1 MIFPTFTEF
10 KKKLDKGNLVPV
22 WSEFLADFDT
32 PVSALKK
39 IDKGKYSFLF
49 ESVEGGEK
57 WGRYSFLGT
66 EPTVIFRSK
75 GNKIEIIENGK
86 TKREQGNPIDR
97 LRKLMSKYKP
107 VAASELPRFSG
118 GAVGFF
124 SYDIVRFVEDLPVDT
139 TDDLGCWDCLYMIT
153 DTILVFDNVSHKIKI
168 ISNAFAQNK
177 KDAKKAYDNAIK
189 KIGELKSRISKKAS
203 FYENQTSGKKRKNNK
218 PVIKSNFKQKDFKD
232 AVNKTKRYIR
242 EGDIIQAVISQRWKT
257 KLNTDPLDL
266 YRALRILNPSPY
278 LFYLKMGSEYLV
290 GSSPEVMVRV
300 EGSNVENRPIAGTR
314 PRGKNESQ
322 DNKYEKELLAD
333 PKERAEHIMLVDLAR
348 NDLGRV
354 AKVGTVKVDEFMT
367 VERYSHVMHIVSNV
381 IAKLKR
387 GKDAFDVIKATYPA
401 GTLSGAP
408 KVRAMEIIEEM
419 ESTRRGPYG
428 GAVGYFS
435 FSGNMDTSIVIRTFY
450 IKDSSIYFQAGAGI
464 VADSVPQ
471 NEYNECVNKAKA
483 LVKAIELTESGL

>member
-1 MIFPTFTEF
+1 MIFPTFAEF
-10 KKKLDKGNLVPV
+10 KKKLDKGNLIPV

-39 IDKGKYSFLF
+39 IDKGKHSFLF
-49 ESVEGGEK
+49 ESMEGGEK

-66 EPTVIFRSK
+66 EPSIIYRSK
-75 GNKIEIIENGK
+75 GCRIEIIEDGN
-86 TKREQGNPIDR
+86 TRTIEGNPIDN
-97 LRKLMSKYKP
+97 LRELMSKYKP
-107 VAASELPRFSG
+107 VQNPELPRFFG

-124 SYDIVRFVEDLPVDT
+124 AYDIVRFVEELPVDT
-139 TDDLGCWDCLYMIT
+139 VDDLNSWDCLYMIT
-153 DTILVFDNVSHKIKI
+153 DSVLVFDNVSHKIKI
-168 ISNAFAQNK
+168 ISNAYVQNK
-177 KDAKKAYDNAIK
+177 KDARKAYDKAIK
-189 KIGELKSRISKKAS
+189 KIDELKSRLWEKSSLYKSTSESTNRKKK
-203 FYENQTSGKKRKNNK
+203 TL
-218 PVIKSNFKQKDFKD
+218 IKSNFKPADFKK
-232 AVNKTKRYIR
+232 AVEETKKYIR
-242 EGDIIQAVISQRWKT
+242 EGDIIQAVISQRWHT
-257 KLNTDPLDL
+257 KLNADPLDL

-278 LFYLKMGSEYLV
+278 LFYLKMDTDHLV

-300 EGSNVENRPIAGTR
+300 EGRNVENRPIAGTR
-314 PRGKNESQ
+314 PRGQ
-322 DNKYEKELLAD
+322 DEKEDLKLEKELLAD

-354 AKVGTVKVDEFMT
+354 AKVGTVRVDEFMT

-381 IAKLKR
+381 VAKLKR

-419 ESTRRGPYG
+419 ESTRRGSYG

-435 FSGNMDTSIVIRTFY
+435 FSGNMDTSIIIRTFH
-450 IKDSSIYFQAGAGI
+450 IKDGNIYFQAGAGI
-464 VADSVPQ
+464 VADSVPE

-483 LVKAIELTESGL
+483 LVKAIELTEKGL